1 MQFSEHSA
9 LELAE
14 MIAQGELSPVELTRS
29 CLERIEK
36 YNPTLNAFITIDRPG
51 ALKAAQESEKQEPK
65 GLLHGLPIAIKDLS
79 LTKGL
84 RSTSGS
90 LTLKD
95 NVPNEDSVAV
105 ERVRQ
110 AGAIIVGKSNTP
122 EFGYKGV
129 TDNRLMAPCANP
141 WDTSRTS
148 GGSSGGSAAAIAA
161 GLCPLAEGTDGAG
174 SIRIPAGFCGVV
186 GVKPSFARVPR
197 YPIPDIYYNLS
208 HTGPITSTVAD
219 AIMLLAVQSGPDRR
233 DPCSMTSSLFAEDKN
248 CQELDAASTPA
259 QFYRALHRFVTLDE
273 KKDAKLRLAWSPDL
287 GYAAVDPEVR
297 ELCQKAV
304 QKLSQLGHTIEEDN
318 PGFNDPEPIEL
329 NIWNVVYA
337 ERYAPMSDEVRA
349 LFTPELAGLVDEG
362 MKVSAYQMGRDAM
375 ARTQLYYKT
384 DQFFDR
390 YDVLI
395 TPTLPVEAFPLTQ
408 QRPASIAGRPITTL
422 FGWTPF
428 TYPFNLTGQP
438 AVTVPAG
445 FTANGMPVGIQLIG
459 PRGAEMRLLK
469 LASQFEAIAP
479 WPRCAPAF
487 RG

>member
-1 MQFSEHSA
+1 MQLHEMSA
-9 LELAE
+9 LDLAE
-14 MIAQGELSPVELTRS
+14 SIQRRELSPVELTRH
-29 CLERIEK
+29 CLARIDK
-36 YNPTLNAFITIDRPG
+36 YNDELNAFITVDHQG
-51 ALKAAQESEKQEPK
+51 ALQAAQDAEKSEAQ

-84 RSTSGS
+84 LSTSGS

-95 NVPNEDSVAV
+95 SVPQQDSIAV
-105 ERVRQ
+105 ERVRR

-129 TDNRLMAPCANP
+129 TDNRLMPPCANP
-141 WDTSRTS
+141 WDTTRTS
-148 GGSSGGSAAAIAA
+148 GGSSGGSAAAMAA

-219 AIMLLAVQSGPDRR
+219 AILLLAVQSGPSRL
-233 DPCSMTSSLFAEDKN
+233 DPCSITSSLFESEG
-248 CQELDAASTPA
+248 CQELHDAQQPA
-259 QFYRALHRFVTLDE
+259 DFYSALRRFVAPESKTSPW
-273 KKDAKLRLAWSPDL
+273 RLAWSPDL
-287 GYAAVDPEVR
+287 SYAPVDPEVHG
-297 ELCQKAV
+297 LCQQAV
-304 QKLSQLGHTIEEDN
+304 QKLSQAGHAVEEAS
-318 PGFNDPEPIEL
+318 PQISDPEPIEL
-329 NIWNVVYA
+329 NIWNVLYA
-337 ERYAPMSDEVRA
+337 ERYAPMSPETREQ
-349 LFTPELAGLVDEG
+349 FTPELAHLVDLG
-362 MKVSAYQMGRDAM
+362 CQVSAYQMGRDAM
-375 ARTQLYYKT
+375 ARTQLYYT
-384 DQFFDR
+384 MENFFQK

-408 QRPASIAGRPITTL
+408 QRPTSIAGRPITTL

-445 FTANGMPVGIQLIG
+445 FTKNGLPVGIQLVG
-459 PRGAEMRLLK
+459 PRGSEMKLLK
-469 LASQFEAIAP
+469 LAAQFEQIAP
-479 WPRCAPAF
+479 WPRLAPRF
-487 RG
+487 V

>member
-1 MQFSEHSA
+1 MHLHEYTA
-9 LELAE
+9 LDLAE
-14 MIAQGELSPVELTRS
+14 LIDQKQISPAELTRH
-29 CLERIEK
+29 CLERIDK
-36 YNPTLNAFITIDRPG
+36 YNSTLNAFITVDPEG
-51 ALKAAQESEKQEPK
+51 AMQTAKAAEKCAEP

-95 NVPNEDSVAV
+95 HVPQEDSVAV
-105 ERVRQ
+105 ERVRR

-129 TDNRLMAPCANP
+129 TDNRLLPPCANP

-148 GGSSGGSAAAIAA
+148 GGSSGGSAAAIAS

-174 SIRIPAGFCGVV
+174 SIRIPAGFCGAV

-208 HTGPITSTVAD
+208 HTGPITSAVAD
-219 AIMLLAVQSGPDRR
+219 AILLLAVQSGPDLR
-233 DPCSMTSSLFAEDKN
+233 DPASMTDSLFSIPECQDLLEAKN
-248 CQELDAASTPA
+248 PA
-259 QFYRALHRFVTLDE
+259 QFYKALRRFTELDE
-273 KKDAKLRLAWSPDL
+273 GDPQLRLAWSPDL
-287 GYAAVDPEVR
+287 GYAPVDPEVR
-297 ELCQKAV
+297 SLCQKAV
-304 QKLSQLGHTIEEDN
+304 QNLEQLGHAITEAN
-318 PGFNDPEPIEL
+318 PGFSDPEPIEL

-337 ERYAPMSDEVRA
+337 ERYAPMSPETRE
-349 LFTPELAGLVDEG
+349 LFTPELAGLVDLG
-362 MKVSAYQMGRDAM
+362 TQVSAYQMGRDAM

-384 DQFFDR
+384 QRFFDQ

-395 TPTLPVEAFPLTQ
+395 TPTLPVEAFPHSQ
-408 QRPASIAGRPITTL
+408 QRPASIDGREINTL

-445 FTANGMPVGIQLIG
+445 FTKNHLPVGIQLVG
-459 PRGAEMRLLK
+459 PRGSEMRLLK
-469 LASQFEAIAP
+469 LAAQFEKIKP
-479 WPRCAPAF
+479 WPRLAPQF
-487 RG
+487 ID

>member
-1 MQFSEHSA
+1 MQLHEYTA
-9 LELAE
+9 LDLAE
-14 MIAQGELSPVELTRS
+14 LIAQKQVSPVELTRH
-29 CLERIEK
+29 CLERIDK
-36 YNPTLNAFITIDRPG
+36 YNSTLNAFITIDREG
-51 ALKAAQESEKQEPK
+51 ALKAAENAEKCESP
-65 GLLHGLPIAIKDLS
+65 GLLNGLPIAIKDLS

-95 NVPNEDSVAV
+95 NIPSEDSVAV

-110 AGAIIVGKSNTP
+110 AGAVIVGKSNTP

-129 TDNRLMAPCANP
+129 TDNRLLPPCANP

-148 GGSSGGSAAAIAA
+148 GGSSGGSAAAMAA

-208 HTGPITSTVAD
+208 HTGPITSSVAD
-219 AIMLLAVQSGPDRR
+219 AILLLTVQAGPDRR
-233 DPCSMTSSLFAEDKN
+233 DPASMTDSLLDAPG
-248 CQELDAASTPA
+248 CQELQHAGTPV
-259 QFYRALHRFVTLDE
+259 QFYKALRHFTALDSA
-273 KKDAKLRLAWSPDL
+273 DPKLRLAWSPDL
-287 GYAAVDPEVR
+287 GYAPVEPEIRTV
-297 ELCQKAV
+297 CQQAV
-304 QKLSQLGHTIEEDN
+304 QELARLGHTVDEDN
-318 PGFNDPEPIEL
+318 PGFTDPEPIEL

-337 ERYAPMSDEVRA
+337 ERYAPMSEETRA
-349 LFTPELAGLVDEG
+349 LFTPELAGLVDLG
-362 MKVSAYQMGRDAM
+362 TQVSAYQMGRDAM
-375 ARTQLYYKT
+375 ARTQLYYQT
-384 DQFFDR
+384 QRFFDK

-395 TPTLPVEAFPLTQ
+395 TPTLPVEAFPHSQ
-408 QRPASIAGRPITTL
+408 QRPAAIAGREIKTL

-445 FTANGMPVGIQLIG
+445 FTPNGLPAGIQLVG
-459 PRGAEMRLLK
+459 PRGSEMRLLK
-469 LASQFEAIAP
+469 LAAQFEKIHP
-479 WPRCAPAF
+479 WPRLAPGFAE
-487 RG
+487 

>member
-1 MQFSEHSA
+1 MQLHEYSA
-9 LELAE
+9 LDLAE
-14 MIAQGELSPVELTRS
+14 LILSKQLSPLELTKH
-29 CLERIEK
+29 CLQRIEK
-36 YNPTLNAFITIDRPG
+36 YSSELNAFITVDAQG
-51 ALKAAQESEKQEPK
+51 ALLAAQKAESQSPA

-90 LTLKD
+90 LLQKD
-95 NVPNEDSVAV
+95 YVPDEDSVAV
-105 ERVRQ
+105 ARVRQ

-129 TDNRLMAPCANP
+129 TDNRLLPPCANP

-174 SIRIPAGFCGVV
+174 SIRIPAGFCGAV

-219 AIMLLAVQSGPDRR
+219 AILLLAVQSGPDLR
-233 DPCSMTSSLFAEDKN
+233 DPLSITDSLFAAPE
-248 CQELDAASTPA
+248 CEQLERAVSPS
-259 QFYRALHRFVTLDE
+259 QFYRALRDFVTVTDR
-273 KKDAKLRLAWSPDL
+273 DPKLRLAWSADL
-287 GYAAVDPEVR
+287 GYAPVEPEIQAI
-297 ELCQKAV
+297 CQQAA
-304 QKLSQLGHTIEEDN
+304 QKLTQLGHSIDEDC
-318 PGFNDPEPIEL
+318 PSFSDPEPIEL
-329 NIWNVVYA
+329 NIWNTVYA
-337 ERYAPMSDEVRA
+337 ERYAPLSPETRA
-349 LFTPELAGLVDEG
+349 QLTPELAGLIDLG
-362 MKVSAYQMGRDAM
+362 TQVSAYQMGRDAM
-375 ARTQLYYKT
+375 ERTKLYYKT
-384 DQFFDR
+384 QSFFER

-395 TPTLPVEAFPLTQ
+395 TPTLPVEAFPKTM
-408 QRPASIAGRPITTL
+408 QRPQSIAGRPITTL

-445 FTANGMPVGIQLIG
+445 LTAHGLPAGIQLIG
-459 PRGAEMRLLK
+459 PRGSEMRLLK
-469 LASQFEAIAP
+469 LASQFEQIAP
-479 WPRCAPAF
+479 WTRIAPAF
-487 RG
+487 RD